1 MRRRRPATP
10 ASCARVE
17 GSGPTRLWL
26 RLAGGVLVAVLGTLL
41 LVKVV
46 GGSNGERT
54 TTDLSPTSAVVLAE
68 VTHVPASVFDDVGVE
83 LAWIVPIVAAE
94 PPPRCERADGA
105 SQDGARLPWSSTWAR
120 STARSAPRS
129 AGRSCSPSRG
139 SGRSRPLY
147 DMQSSPT
154 DFAPNTPTF
163 TFYRAKYSSTY
174 VVFHAYEVDSDV
186 LTTKGYVAL
195 MHLPRHVR
203 RLLRPLDPTM
213 TYPIVDFANL
223 VVVHQANLEP
233 DHVRWLS
240 RDQIASGLTD
250 PANPVTRSRRRLV
263 ELPDRGDL
271 PRRRCAAYVGV
282 RLASGSRGDPRTASP
297 T

>member
-1 MRRRRPATP
+1 MRSRRGLWTH
-10 ASCARVE
+10 S
-17 GSGPTRLWL
+17 LWL

-54 TTDLSPTSAVVLAE
+54 TTDLSPTSALVLHE
-68 VTHVPASVFDDVGVE
+68 VTHVPASVFDDVGVSS
-83 LAWIVPIVAAE
+83 WIVPIVRPSLHRGANVLTV
-94 PPPRCERADGA
+94 RAK
-105 SQDGARLPWSSTWAR
+105 DGARLPLVVYVGTEYCAFCAAERWPLVLALSRFGTFSS
-120 STARSAPRS
+120 
-129 AGRSCSPSRG
+129 
-139 SGRSRPLY
+139 LY

-174 VVFHAYEVDSDV
+174 VAFHAYEVDSDV

-203 RLLRPLDPTM
+203 RLLHPLDPTM

-223 VVVHQANLEP
+223 VVVHQANLSP
-233 DHVRWLS
+233 ITFAGLG

-250 PANPVTRSRRRLV
+250 PANPVTRSV
-263 ELPDRGDL
+263 V
-271 PRRRCAAYVGV
+271 AASNYLTAAICLADGARPTSVCTSRAV
-282 RLASGSRGDPRTASP
+282 RVATRALHRP